1 MITTYTDF
9 AVYNGLYMHLLNMM
23 SVAHSVGQN
32 ETKTD

>member
-1 MITTYTDF
+1 MITLTLHF

-32 ETKTD
+32 KTKTD